1 MHTTDW
7 PARRVM
13 PEQCESAAGCTCI
26 VTGVKACGAQQ
37 PAECGTELGADMPG
51 RRAPLPNSAARW
63 ALVAFGGV
71 VLILALI
78 GAGALYAWAG
88 AALMKDKP
96 ATTSTTKAIT

>member
-1 MHTTDW
+1 MN
-7 PARRVM
+7 PALKARDACNGTCETQPGCECLRRH
-13 PEQCESAAGCTCI
+13 
-26 VTGVKACGAQQ
+26 
-37 PAECGTELGADMPG
+37 PAEASTSIGADMPG
-51 RRAPLPNSAARW
+51 RRAPLPNSVARW

-96 ATTSTTKAIT
+96 ATTSTTKATT